1 VAEPVIEVRDLSKTF
16 SGGVVALQGLDL
28 AVERGAVYG
37 LIGRNGAGKTTTIRI
52 LLGLLR
58 ANRGSARV
66 LGTDMLRASPGER
79 SRVAYVSQDQ
89 QLHGW
94 MTLGELCYYVSHF
107 YKTWDAA
114 YARDLARR
122 FDLPWDRQVGLLSGG
137 ERRRVAIALAFAARP
152 EVLLLDEPAAGLDP
166 IARRELVDEIID
178 ALGRGDGMTVLL
190 STHIISDLERVAE
203 VVGIMERG
211 HMVREARIDDLQTR
225 SKRVQVIFPEAPP
238 EGFTIPGAVSSR
250 ADGSVVSAV
259 VEMLSETQLDGVR
272 ALPGVRVNVFPL
284 GLEEI
289 FIELFGPKA
298 RREFA
303 EEVS

>member
-1 VAEPVIEVRDLSKTF
+1 MAEPVIEVRDLSKTF

-58 ANRGSARV
+58 ANRGRARV
-66 LGTDMLRASPGER
+66 LGTDMLRASPEER
-79 SRVAYVSQDQ
+79 ARVAYVSQDQ

-107 YKTWDAA
+107 YRTWDAA

-250 ADGSVVSAV
+250 ADGPVVSAV
-259 VEMLSETQLDGVR
+259 VEMLSETQLDGIR

-303 EEVS
+303 EEAS

>member
-1 VAEPVIEVRDLSKTF
+1 
-16 SGGVVALQGLDL
+16 
-28 AVERGAVYG
+28 
-37 LIGRNGAGKTTTIRI
+37 
-52 LLGLLR
+52 
-58 ANRGSARV
+58 
-66 LGTDMLRASPGER
+66 M
-79 SRVAYVSQDQ
+79 
-89 QLHGW
+89 
-94 MTLGELCYYVSHF
+94 
-107 YKTWDAA
+107 
-114 YARDLARR
+114 
-122 FDLPWDRQVGLLSGG
+122 
-137 ERRRVAIALAFAARP
+137 
-152 EVLLLDEPAAGLDP
+152 LLLDEPAAGLDP

-250 ADGSVVSAV
+250 ADGPVVSAV
-259 VEMLSETQLDGVR
+259 VEMLSETQLDGIR

-303 EEVS
+303 EEAS

>member
-58 ANRGSARV
+58 ANRGRARV
-66 LGTDMLRASPGER
+66 LGTDMLRASPEER
-79 SRVAYVSQDQ
+79 ARVAYVSQDQ

-107 YKTWDAA
+107 YRTWDAA

-137 ERRRVAIALAFAARP
+137 
-152 EVLLLDEPAAGLDP
+152 
-166 IARRELVDEIID
+166 
-178 ALGRGDGMTVLL
+178 
-190 STHIISDLERVAE
+190 
-203 VVGIMERG
+203 
-211 HMVREARIDDLQTR
+211 
-225 SKRVQVIFPEAPP
+225 
-238 EGFTIPGAVSSR
+238 
-250 ADGSVVSAV
+250 
-259 VEMLSETQLDGVR
+259 
-272 ALPGVRVNVFPL
+272 
-284 GLEEI
+284 
-289 FIELFGPKA
+289 
-298 RREFA
+298 
-303 EEVS
+303 